1 MISNLNKLLFLLLC
15 FTLAA
20 GKSDY
25 RVVSTF
31 RNSTSVVLTLN
42 YTGS

>member
-15 FTLAA
+15 FTLAV